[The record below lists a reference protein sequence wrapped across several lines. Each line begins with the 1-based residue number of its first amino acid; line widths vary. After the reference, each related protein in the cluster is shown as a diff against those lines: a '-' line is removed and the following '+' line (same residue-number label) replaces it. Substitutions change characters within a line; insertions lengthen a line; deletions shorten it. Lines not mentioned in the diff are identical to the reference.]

1 MLLVEGTH
9 VVNGIEVKVD
19 FCFEGWSA
27 IFKNKKGKIVGSF
40 GDLQAYTMEDLTK
53 LVKSLY

>member
-9 VVNGIEVKVD
+9 VIDGVNVEVD

-27 IFKNKKGKIVGSF
+27 VFKNRKGKIVGSF
-40 GDLQAYTMEDLTK
+40 GDLQAYTNEYLTK